1 MINNIE
7 MLKER
12 VKNMRIG
19 IYGSSTQTGGAF
31 LVDFIVA
38 GHDVYGYARKTD
50 KGMEFT
56 DRIIDR
62 KGIMLER
69 FEDGENIRSRLVP
82 LGSNRVGH
90 DVYDLVEHSDI
101 IVIAHPSQ
109 YIVDTIKQLNEA
121 GIAKKRIPIIL
132 GCSRTIATPYIWN
145 ILGEAYPVVCF
156 STSPYSAKAPAPG
169 TVFIKRRKRN
179 WMASLEGEFKIE
191 DIDRIKS
198 LFPQVL
204 FNRVPATTSLGN
216 IGAIFHVAPYVLNYD
231 EITERRDRGEVYSFY
246 MEGIAEKPDVG
257 RYMEAIDQTR
267 LHIAYHLGLS
277 VFGCSISPRE
287 QEWKDMMNRM
297 RSAEEQHRDDIEKLR
312 ILRQGHLQK
321 IGESIV
327 SAQHWLDYTYG
338 VTRIAGES
346 LSSAIGRTPTYQKM
360 SVPQSRYLS
369 EDIPTGLVPLEALA
383 KRFGIDHE
391 AITYILDLYDEIFHK
406 DSRAE
411 GRNLEGFSTEYLR
424 DYLVGIQTQEQ
435 PLSAKIADTDLTGD
449 TANLSGI

>member
-1 MINNIE
+1 
-7 MLKER
+7 
-12 VKNMRIG
+12 MRIG

-31 LVDFIVA
+31 LVDFIA
-38 GHDVYGYARKTD
+38 DGHDVYGYARETD
-50 KGMEFT
+50 KGIEFT
-56 DRIIDR
+56 DSIIDR
-62 KGIMLER
+62 KGIVLER
-69 FEDGENIRSRLVP
+69 FEDDGQIRSRIIP
-82 LGSNRVGH
+82 LGTNRVGH
-90 DVYDLVEHSDI
+90 DIYDLVEHSDI
-101 IVIAHPSQ
+101 IIIAHPSQ
-109 YIVDTIKQLNEA
+109 FILDTIKQLNEV
-121 GIAKKRIPIIL
+121 GIARKRIPIIL

-179 WMASLEGEFKIE
+179 WMASLEGEFTIE

-216 IGAIFHVAPYVLNYD
+216 IGAIFHVTPYILNYD
-231 EITERRDRGEVYSFY
+231 EILARRAEGKVYSFY
-246 MEGIAEKPDVG
+246 MEGIAQKPDVG

-267 LHIAYHLGLS
+267 LHIAHHLGLS

-297 RSAEEQHRDDIEKLR
+297 RASEKQHEDDIEKLR
-312 ILRQGHLQK
+312 ILRQGHLQH

-338 VTRIAGES
+338 VTRIPGES

-360 SVPQSRYLS
+360 SIPQSRYLN

-383 KRFGIDHE
+383 KRFGVDHD
-391 AITYILDLYDEIFHK
+391 AITYILDLYDRIFNR

-411 GRNLEGFSTEYLR
+411 GRNLDGFSTEYLR
-424 DYLVGIQTQEQ
+424 DYLVGIQMKER
-435 PLSAKIADTDLTGD
+435 PIGPEAVDEDLIDD
-449 TANLSGI
+449 TANL